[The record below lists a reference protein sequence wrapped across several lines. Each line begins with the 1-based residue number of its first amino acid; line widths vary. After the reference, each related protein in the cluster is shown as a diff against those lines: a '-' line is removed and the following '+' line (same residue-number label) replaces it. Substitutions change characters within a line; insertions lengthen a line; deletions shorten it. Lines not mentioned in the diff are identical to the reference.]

1 MESAFSLSTQEI
13 LGGTARAT
21 EAVPRANGWLR
32 STLASVPSAS
42 RTKAIAYSVADQ
54 ALAVGGGFLVNV
66 ALARVQTKEEYGMF
80 ALSYSVFIFLAGLH
94 NAAILEPFTVYG
106 SGRYRER
113 FSAYLRLM
121 ARSNALLAG
130 ALSGILLLTCLL
142 LSAVAPRLFSR
153 SVIGLGVAV
162 GFLLSG
168 LFLRRSF
175 YVQRQPAFAAKS
187 SLVFFLTVACGVWL
201 AVRTHR
207 LDSFWAFLIL
217 ALGWFVAGTIYARKL
232 DFRPSQGTFLQQE
245 PTYWGVH
252 WRYARWVLIATFVF
266 QLTTQGYYWLVAG
279 FLSVKEVGELRAMY
293 NLIAPTDQI
302 FIALTYLVLPAM
314 ASHYAMKRMD
324 KFFSLTK
331 RFTLAILSMT
341 GLFALGLRILGR
353 PVMHVLYAGKF
364 DSLVPLLSLM
374 ALLPLVMA
382 VGYTMAQAL
391 KAVERP
397 KLIFYGYLSSGAAT
411 FALGIPLVMRLG
423 LRGAVY
429 GLLFSGASF
438 SVAICVG
445 FLFTVYRE
453 ARKRTTPMALAGIAT
468 GDGQ

>member
-1 MESAFSLSTQEI
+1 MRTLMEEVSEVSAVTHEGRLR
-13 LGGTARAT
+13 G
-21 EAVPRANGWLR
+21 AVP
-32 STLASVPSAS
+32 SVKTAPPVAAPG
-42 RTKAIAYSVADQ
+42 KLILVAYSVADQ

-121 ARSNALLAG
+121 ARSNALLAV

-142 LSAVAPRLFSR
+142 LSAVAPRLVSR
-153 SVIGLGVAV
+153 SLIGLGLAV

-201 AVRTHR
+201 AARRHR
-207 LDSFWAFLIL
+207 LDSFWAFSIL
-217 ALGWFVAGTIYARKL
+217 ALGWFVAGIIYARKL
-232 DFRPSQGTFLQQE
+232 HFQPSQETFLQQE
-245 PTYWGVH
+245 PAYWGVH
-252 WRYARWVLIATFVF
+252 WRYARWVLITAFVF
-266 QLTTQGYYWLVAG
+266 QLMTQGYYWLVAG
-279 FLSVKEVGELRAMY
+279 FLSVKEVAELRAML
-293 NLIAPTDQI
+293 NLISPVDQL
-302 FIALTYLVLPAM
+302 FVAMCYLALPAM
-314 ASHYAMKRMD
+314 AAHFAAKRMD
-324 KFFSLTK
+324 KLVTLSKKFA
-331 RFTLAILSMT
+331 LAILAVNC
-341 GLFALGLRILGR
+341 LFALGIRVFGKQ
-353 PVMHVLYAGKF
+353 VMHVVYAGKF
-364 DSLVPLLSLM
+364 DGMSTLLFTL
-374 ALLPLVMA
+374 ALLPMFMA
-382 VGYTMAQAL
+382 VGNTMAQAL
-391 KAVERP
+391 NASEKPMLV
-397 KLIFYGYLSSGAAT
+397 FYGFLSSAAAT
-411 FALGIPLVMRLG
+411 VFLGTPLVIHFG

-429 GLLFSGASF
+429 GMLLSGATF
-438 SVAICVG
+438 TVAISIG

-453 ARKRTTPMALAGIAT
+453 ARKRTTPMALAGIIT